1 MEKKK
6 SFLVVVS
13 PSRCKLASRSLT
25 TKVRRKKERRKGNG
39 KKREED
45 RERVLTFIPFA
56 CRVLVSFLTKHKKR
70 ANTTLRSV
78 QLSIY
83 AVTTKMST

>member
-1 MEKKK
+1 MYVEKKK

-56 CRVLVSFLTKHKKR
+56 WRVLVSL
-70 ANTTLRSV
+70 
-78 QLSIY
+78 
-83 AVTTKMST
+83 